1 VNIPVNKEI
10 KIVWIIKINPIVK
23 GWFIN
28 KKINEF
34 IINKKKIK
42 ICIIS
47 ENSLFKILILE
58 INERT
63 LFFFFWYL
71 KKL

>member
-1 VNIPVNKEI
+1 VYIPVNKEI

-23 GWFIN
+23 GWLIN
-28 KKINEF
+28 KKIKVL
-34 IINKKKIK
+34 IIKVKKIK

-58 INERT
+58 INEGR
-63 LFFFFWYL
+63 LYFFFWYL